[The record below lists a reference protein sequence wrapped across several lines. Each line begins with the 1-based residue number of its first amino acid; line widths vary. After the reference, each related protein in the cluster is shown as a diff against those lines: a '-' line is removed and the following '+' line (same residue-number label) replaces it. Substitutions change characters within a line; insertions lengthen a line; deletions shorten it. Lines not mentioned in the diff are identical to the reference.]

1 MNPRMQHRQHHRV
14 HVTRLR
20 TTANGAIRHVER
32 VMRPARVLSASLAV
46 CAIAL
51 AACGSASK
59 PSRSGSAD
67 TQALQYASCMHS
79 NGITNYPDPT
89 NNGQPQSLNGIDPS
103 APAVQRAYNA
113 CRKHAP
119 NGEAGPPAPSA
130 AELRRALAFARCMR
144 KHGFSNFPDPLT
156 TYGRPRTQ
164 LTPAE
169 CSFRPYRPRR
179 RAARLRRSHP
189 LRTTDP
195 REGGPKPARTPSR
208 RTECHPRTASISRD
222 SPLREPAC

>member
-130 AELRRALAFARCMR
+130 AGLRRALAFARCMR

-156 TYGRPRTQ
+156 TYGPGFTLGQGEYFPSTGATEFQSQASAHAAYACGVQ
-164 LTPAE
+164 LPSLSPPPA
-169 CSFRPYRPRR
+169 SSK
-179 RAARLRRSHP
+179 A
-189 LRTTDP
+189 
-195 REGGPKPARTPSR
+195 PS
-208 RTECHPRTASISRD
+208 
-222 SPLREPAC
+222 